1 MILYFAISRNLKQQV
16 LMYFQFC
23 FSGRGSS
30 SNYSDDQDE
39 DMPEAKNESK
49 HDYNNKTTTTTTNTH
64 EPPHLQQQQQQQHYM
79 TSSAATTMTSST
91 TTTSTPTSI
100 VTGTNRQVAPKPVNP
115 APALN
120 PVSQPVLSDSKIKL
134 STKNLDS
141 SEKKRGPGRPP
152 GSTKQ
157 NLEQQK
163 TSTVQQSNNGD
174 LKGK

>member
-91 TTTSTPTSI
+91 TTSTPTSI